1 MAYQFILPFEGGC
14 GSKAPASTEDGE
26 ERSVLDKFEKF
37 NHRISAW
44 FEWIGLAG
52 MLLMMAITC
61 IDVVGAKVFHWR
73 LLGAIDT
80 VMLSQIVA
88 IAFAASMTLILGRH
102 IEVHFFIDRLPRRAQ
117 AVIDSIVL
125 LLGLGLF
132 SLIIWQLCVLGYT
145 FQTSGEHSQSA
156 YIPYFPFGYC
166 IAFASI
172 PVCLVLLLK
181 FLKSIGRIAQR

>member
-1 MAYQFILPFEGGC
+1 MPLFDGC

-26 ERSVLDKFEKF
+26 GRSVLDKFEKF
-37 NHRISAW
+37 NRQLSGW
-44 FEWIGLAG
+44 FEGIGLAAI
-52 MLLMMAITC
+52 LLIMAITC

-73 LLGAIDT
+73 LFGAIDI

-88 IAFAASMTLILGRH
+88 IAFAVSIALILGRH
-102 IEVHFFIDRLPRRAQ
+102 IQVEFVIARLPRRAQ

-156 YIPYFPFGYC
+156 YIPYYPFAYC
-166 IAFASI
+166 IALASI

-181 FLKSIGRIAQR
+181 FLKSIGRIVQK

>member
-1 MAYQFILPFEGGC
+1 
-14 GSKAPASTEDGE
+14 
-26 ERSVLDKFEKF
+26 VLDKFEKF
-37 NHRISAW
+37 NRRLSGW

-102 IEVHFFIDRLPRRAQ
+102 IQVEFVIARLPNRAQ
-117 AVIDSIVL
+117 AFINSIVL
-125 LLGLGLF
+125 LLELGLF
-132 SLIIWQLCVLGYT
+132 GLIIWQLCVLGYT
-145 FQTSGEHSQSA
+145 FQTSGEYSQSA
-156 YIPYFPFGYC
+156 YIPYFPFAYC